1 MNKKACIQNI
11 VDQAV
16 KFIPEEEQDYH
27 RNTPVPDPECLYG
40 LVGDVARAG
49 SENTEANPYAIAAA
63 FMTYLSAAI
72 GRGPYVTIG
81 DDWHHARLFTLHV
94 GRSGIGRKGTATK
107 LPLRIAKAVQQI
119 DERLSPQIH
128 RGGLSTRE
136 GLALMIH
143 DGWTHGKEE
152 VPAIL
157 DKRLWVLESEFSNVL
172 HQGKRDGNTL
182 SAALRDC
189 WDGTSIKPAI
199 KTNKVWATDPHV
211 NLTGNIT
218 PSELRGLMHVR
229 DLSNGFT
236 NRFLIFW
243 AEQWKIEPFPQP
255 TSQHIVDTL
264 ARRVVEVLR
273 FVRADQHTNKNIL
286 EVRLG
291 TGEGGAAE
299 QLYKDLYYS
308 ELRDRS
314 GGERITR
321 LLERRG
327 AMLLRLAMLFA
338 LTDCTLEI
346 QEKHLHA
353 ALAWIRYW
361 SDSIKF
367 IFQTGIEEVET
378 AQTKETAE
386 KILAFLKLKGQAKR
400 TQITI
405 DCFQSHL
412 SKSRIDAALDE
423 LLTTTPPRIWVETVP
438 RPKGMPGTPTK
449 MYRLNQA
456 NCANRANSDPFQGF
470 RSNLHASE
478 LSKPSELIPD

>member
-27 RNTPVPDPECLYG
+27 RNTPVPDPECLYA

-72 GRGPYVTIG
+72 GRGPYLTIG

-107 LPLRIAKAVQQI
+107 PPLRIAKAVQQI

-218 PSELRGLMHVR
+218 PSELRGLMHER
-229 DLSNGFT
+229 ELSNGFT

-243 AEQWKIEPFPQP
+243 AEQSKVLAFPQATP
-255 TSQHIVDTL
+255 QHIVDTL

-273 FVRADQHTNKNIL
+273 FTGADQYNGKDML
-286 EVRLG
+286 EVRLS
-291 TGEGGAAE
+291 TGQGGAAK
-299 QLYKDLYYS
+299 LYADLYHS

-314 GGERITR
+314 GGERITG
-321 LLERRG
+321 LLERRV

-338 LTDCTLEI
+338 LTDCMTEI
-346 QEKHLHA
+346 QEKHLRA

-361 SDSIKF
+361 TDSVKF
-367 IFQTGIEEVET
+367 IFQSGIEEVET
-378 AQTKETAE
+378 AQTYETAE
-386 KILAFLKLKGQAKR
+386 KVLAFLKLKGQATR
-400 TQITI
+400 TQLTV

-412 SKSRIDAALDE
+412 SKTQINAALDE
-423 LLTTTPPRIWVETVP
+423 LLTTTPPRIWVETMP

-449 MYRLNQA
+449 IYRLKPA
-456 NCANRANSDPFQGF
+456 NSANRANSNPFQGF
-470 RSNLHASE
+470 MADLHASE
-478 LSKPSELIPD
+478 LRKPSELIPD